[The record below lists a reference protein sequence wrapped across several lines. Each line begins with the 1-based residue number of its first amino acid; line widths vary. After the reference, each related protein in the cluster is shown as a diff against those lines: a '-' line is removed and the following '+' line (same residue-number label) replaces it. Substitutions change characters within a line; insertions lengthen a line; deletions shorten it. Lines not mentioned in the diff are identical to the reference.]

1 MNHLYPNGSSTECS
15 RSVATVT
22 YACRV
27 VGILRDDKQRR
38 NTFHRKSNCKSF
50 SLGKSRLEHRT
61 KSRSQCKF
69 RVQEIN
75 SFVFLFLL
83 LNFFLLV
90 RATPFFIL
98 PDIGVNKGLA
108 KRYVGGRIPK
118 VWSASDHRY
127 VLHSFKIKRTR
138 RNANN
143 F

>member
-1 MNHLYPNGSSTECS
+1 MTNKEEIHSTVSQIARASVLESHGWSTEP
-15 RSVATVT
+15 
-22 YACRV
+22 
-27 VGILRDDKQRR
+27 
-38 NTFHRKSNCKSF
+38 N
-50 SLGKSRLEHRT
+50 
-61 KSRSQCKF
+61 RSQCKF

-138 RNANN
+138 RNAKN